1 MARGDRQADGAE
13 DETDPDGRV
22 VSRRELLASV
32 GGAGAASA
40 AAPRTTRATADASRV
55 RVRVYPGPV
64 PLHGWAHAG
73 VAGMHRDWPLP
84 FRDGFDAIET
94 ALERV
99 REYASQHSRL
109 EGLEVDVERG
119 SPVRY
124 PLSAADSPGEFVAP
138 SLSTVLET
146 FREQLA
152 RRDVLAELT
161 THVLFCWS
169 PFNYRVGYGG
179 TLSPNA
185 AIGSSGDDGTDET
198 AETADSDT
206 ARTPVDG
213 ALAVVNLGAT
223 EIWDSR
229 AVTRNMAIH
238 ETLHTFLTPE
248 VAAAVNDSPCDHDL
262 GVAVQSEVDDGRRL
276 QITPMA
282 TSYAGP
288 DRIRVAD
295 GAARFA
301 GRGCANHDAFSRH
314 DGYENVDRWEY
325 TATPTDATLEAATRY
340 LERTLSQ

>member
-1 MARGDRQADGAE
+1 MARRDRPADGAE
-13 DETDPDGRV
+13 DGTGSDSGV
-22 VSRRELLASV
+22 VSRRELLASL

-40 AAPRTTRATADASRV
+40 ATPRTTSATANAQRV

-94 ALERV
+94 ALEDV
-99 REYASQHSRL
+99 REYASRRSQLR
-109 EGLEVDVERG
+109 GLEIDVERG

-146 FREQLA
+146 FREQLS
-152 RRDVLAELT
+152 RRDVLEELT

-185 AIGSSGDDGTDET
+185 RLGSSADDGTDENT
-198 AETADSDT
+198 DSDT
-206 ARTPVDG
+206 ARTPADG
-213 ALAVVNLGAT
+213 ALAAVNLGAT
-223 EIWDSR
+223 EVWDSR
-229 AVTRNMAIH
+229 PVTRNMAIH

-248 VAAAVNDSPCDHDL
+248 IAETVNDSPCDHDL
-262 GVAVQSEVDDGRRL
+262 GAAVRSEDGDGRRL

-295 GAARFA
+295 GAARFP

-314 DGYENVDRWEY
+314 DGYESVDRWEY

-340 LERTLSQ
+340 LERTLSG

>member
-1 MARGDRQADGAE
+1 MARTDRGTDGAE
-13 DETDPDGRV
+13 DGDGRDGGV
-22 VSRRELLASV
+22 VSRRELLASL

-40 AAPRTTRATADASRV
+40 ITPRTTSATADTSRV

-84 FRDGFDAIET
+84 FRDGFEAIEAT
-94 ALERV
+94 LERV
-99 REYASQHSRL
+99 REYADQHSRL
-109 EGLEVDVERG
+109 EGLEIEVERG

-124 PLSAADSPGEFVAP
+124 PLSAADGPGEFVAP
-138 SLSTVLET
+138 SLSTVLEA
-146 FREQLA
+146 FREQLS
-152 RRDVLAELT
+152 RRDVLEELT

-185 AIGSSGDDGTDET
+185 AIGSTAQADDGTDVT
-198 AETADSDT
+198 PDSDT

-223 EIWDSR
+223 EVWDSR
-229 AVTRNMAIH
+229 PVTRNMAIH

-248 VAAAVNDSPCDHDL
+248 VAEAVNDSPCDHDL
-262 GVAVQSEVDDGRRL
+262 GAAVQSEDDGRRL
-276 QITPMA
+276 QVTPMA
-282 TSYAGP
+282 TAYAGP

-295 GAARFA
+295 GAARFP
-301 GRGCANHDAFSRH
+301 GRGCANHDAFTRH
-314 DGYENVDRWEY
+314 DGYEDVDRRAY

-340 LERTLSQ
+340 LERTLSG